1 MKNDK
6 TIRTRFAPSPT
17 GYLHIGGLRTALYAY
32 LFAKKNGGKFILR
45 LEDTDQN
52 RLVEGADK
60 VIYDALKDAGLNYD
74 EGPDTGGDFGPYIQS
89 ERKEIY
95 QKYADELIKKGGAYY
110 CFCDGK
116 SNNND
121 SDVITKYNKICLSL
135 TPAQIKQN
143 LKNKKP
149 FVIRQNIP
157 AVGTTA
163 YTDLVFGEIIIEN
176 KELEDNVL
184 IKSDGLPTYNF
195 ANVVD
200 DRLMGITHVM
210 RGVEYLSST
219 PKYNHI
225 YDAFGWDKPQY
236 VHLQN
241 IMKDTNQKLS
251 KRHGAASYE
260 DFIKKGFI
268 KEGILNY
275 IALLGWSP
283 KGEEEKFS
291 LEELVNRFNIEGLSK
306 SPAIFDE
313 VKMRYINSLHIK
325 DMSAEEFHKQAMSF
339 YDKVFYCSAE
349 DTQGGISSVIMKK
362 TDGGTLKGTSFAD
375 DIDLIYLSML
385 LHSRIEIFSDI
396 IDLTKFI
403 FNFDNY
409 DLSNFDNEKMK
420 TDRTA
425 AKEILPKLMD
435 FLENEDWDNI
445 GGLLGEFSDKEGY
458 KKGQVMWVFRIALT
472 GAKNTPGGASEM
484 AKLFGK
490 NIGIDRLKKSI
501 GYLA

>member
-1 MKNDK
+1 MKNNK
-6 TIRTRFAPSPT
+6 TNIRTRFAPSPT

-52 RLVEGADK
+52 RLVEGADR

-74 EGPDTGGDFGPYIQS
+74 EGPDVGGDFGPYIQS

-116 SNNND
+116 PNNND
-121 SDVITKYNKICLSL
+121 IDIIVKYDKLCLKL
-135 TPAQIKQN
+135 KPAQIKKN
-143 LKNKKP
+143 LADNKP

-163 YTDLVFGEIIIEN
+163 YTDLVFGEITIEN

-200 DRLMGITHVM
+200 DHLMGITHVM

-236 VHLQN
+236 IHLQN
-241 IMKDTNQKLS
+241 IMKDANQKLS

-283 KGEEEKFS
+283 KGEIEKFG
-291 LEELVNRFNIEGLSK
+291 LGELIEKFNIEGLSK

-313 VKMRYINSLHIK
+313 VKMRHINALHIK
-325 DMSAEEFHKQAMSF
+325 DLSCEDFHKRAMDF
-339 YDKVFYCSAE
+339 YEKNTNLLHY
-349 DTQGGISSVIMKK
+349 
-362 TDGGTLKGTSFAD
+362 
-375 DIDLIYLSML
+375 DLGYLSGL
-385 LHSRIEIFSDI
+385 LHSRVEVFSDI
-396 IDLTKFI
+396 EELTRFMFEFK
-403 FNFDNY
+403 NY

-420 TDRTA
+420 TDA
-425 AKEILPKLMD
+425 ALAREMLPKLLK
-435 FLENEDWDNI
+435 FLVSKGWTNIEELSLEYI
-445 GGLLGEFSDKEGY
+445 GGLLGEFSEQEGY
-458 KKGQVMWVFRIALT
+458 KKGQVMWIFRIGIT
-472 GAKNTPGGASEM
+472 GAKNTPGGAGEM
-484 AKLFGK
+484 AKLFG
-490 NIGIDRLKKSI
+490 RLGVLEKLKISI
-501 GYLA
+501 KRLNDAK